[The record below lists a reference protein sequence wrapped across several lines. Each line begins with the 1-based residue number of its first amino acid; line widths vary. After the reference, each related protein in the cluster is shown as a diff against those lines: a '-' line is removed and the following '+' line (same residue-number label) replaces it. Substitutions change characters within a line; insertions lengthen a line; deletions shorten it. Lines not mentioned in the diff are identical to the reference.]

1 MTTNQTSGGFIGDL
15 AEAFAPPAAGGCCG
29 APASPSPASDTA
41 QQADAVATAC
51 CGSTSAAQQAAQA
64 GCCGQA
70 PAPAVTP
77 AAEAASTGC
86 CG

>member
-29 APASPSPASDTA
+29 APAAVSPASDTA
-41 QQADAVATAC
+41 RQAEVAATAC
-51 CGSTSAAQQAAQA
+51 CGSTAAAQQAAQA

-70 PAPAVTP
+70 PAAAP

>member
-1 MTTNQTSGGFIGDL
+1 MTTNQTGGGFIGDL
-15 AEAFAPPAAGGCCG
+15 AEALAPPAAG
-29 APASPSPASDTA
+29 D
-41 QQADAVATAC
+41 C
-51 CGSTSAAQQAAQA
+51 CGSTAAAQQDAQA

-70 PAPAVTP
+70 PAPATTP